1 MSNNLMLDVPPMSF
15 SLHHNLSTVP
25 MPGTPDLSPVLKEK
39 LKNSVETINLKT
51 HKKSTES
58 PKLEELSLLV
68 ESMVD
73 LISVELLAMES
84 IRKINLYLLKNK

>member
-25 MPGTPDLSPVLKEK
+25 MPVTPDLSPVLKEK

-73 LISVELLAMES
+73 LISVEPLVMES
-84 IRKINLYLLKNK
+84 IRKTNLYLLKNK